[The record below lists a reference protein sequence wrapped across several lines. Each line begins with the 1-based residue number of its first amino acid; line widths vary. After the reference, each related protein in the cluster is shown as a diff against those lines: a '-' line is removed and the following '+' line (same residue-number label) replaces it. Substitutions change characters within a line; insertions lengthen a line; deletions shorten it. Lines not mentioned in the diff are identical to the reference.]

1 MPPLTPRDQVM
12 QSRIRDM
19 LIQIQDAKLGRAL
32 TQAVSQA
39 LCQDECEV
47 RITFDTQRE
56 LDVAG
61 ERLLQTARL
70 ELMPGVGNFLFLT
83 EHCTKTQIEL
93 LNGSCILLSLK
104 DPPK

>member
-1 MPPLTPRDQVM
+1 MK
-12 QSRIRDM
+12 SRIEDL
-19 LIQIQDAKLGRAL
+19 LIQMQDAKVGQAL
-32 TQAVSQA
+32 TQAVAQA

-56 LDVAG
+56 MDVAG

-70 ELMPGVGNFLFLT
+70 EIMPGVGNFMFLT